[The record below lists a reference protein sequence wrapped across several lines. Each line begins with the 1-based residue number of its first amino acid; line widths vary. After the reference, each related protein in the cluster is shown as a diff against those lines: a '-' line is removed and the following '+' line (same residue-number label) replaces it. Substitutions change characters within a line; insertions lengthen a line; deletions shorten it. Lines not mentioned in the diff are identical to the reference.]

1 MEIQDESFGV
11 HFGFGKLM
19 DVVLHIWLKEE
30 VQQFILHVLLMNIF
44 KDLGLL
50 YNAFRDYFYFCC
62 LSYLLIE
69 KKICIL
75 FLLFVI
81 AEGILLY
88 STEGLSPKALNIEIH
103 DLLVI
108 KIAPFLRASLDIRSI
123 MTSLRHTV
131 MDDDS
136 FQLIIIQLLIDIMII
151 IDSISGKRVDI
162 EILGKRAI
170 CV

>member
-1 MEIQDESFGV
+1 MLD
-11 HFGFGKLM
+11 
-19 DVVLHIWLKEE
+19 
-30 VQQFILHVLLMNIF
+30 NIF
-44 KDLGLL
+44 KRQLE
-50 YNAFRDYFYFCC
+50 NSSIFY
-62 LSYLLIE
+62 
-69 KKICIL
+69 
-75 FLLFVI
+75 LFVI

-136 FQLIIIQLLIDIMII
+136 FQLIIIQLLIDVMII
-151 IDSISGKRVDI
+151 IDSISGKWVDI